1 MALGVRM
8 MLCHEGSGFKSE
20 LVLLSSDILK
30 SGQFLHRWTVTIPD
44 QQMNLCLNAV
54 LESENMHQFNP
65 GADSDAVSKQKQIK
79 TNS

>member
-44 QQMNLCLNAV
+44 QQMNLCSNAV
-54 LESENMHQFNP
+54 LEYDQSENMHQFNP
-65 GADSDAVSKQKQIK
+65 GVDSHVVSK
-79 TNS
+79 